1 MNPVAGEPAGHELNS
16 QPSLPTVFGGES
28 EDEVPDW
35 FSAGEDKIVEKP
47 AAVKVFTKVRTFCS
61 AQPSSFETTTL
72 KAFARRG
79 DAARSKAV

>member
-1 MNPVAGEPAGHELNS
+1 MKPVAGEPAGHELNS

-79 DAARSKAV
+79 DATRSKAV

>member
-1 MNPVAGEPAGHELNS
+1 MAEN
-16 QPSLPTVFGGES
+16 
-28 EDEVPDW
+28 
-35 FSAGEDKIVEKP
+35 P

-79 DAARSKAV
+79 DAARSKAVQRMVKMDEAIEVPRERRCLEVAVDCLYMQWHHALYLYTRID